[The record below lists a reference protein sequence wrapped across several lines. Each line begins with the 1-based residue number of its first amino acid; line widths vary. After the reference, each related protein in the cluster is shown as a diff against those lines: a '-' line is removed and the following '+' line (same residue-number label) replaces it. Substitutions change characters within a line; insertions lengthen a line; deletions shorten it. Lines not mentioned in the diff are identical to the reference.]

1 MQRDWSCL
9 CLSPQIPFH
18 CSGRVQMGAACFG
31 TRDPLPCITFW
42 DGAWDL
48 GRQGTR
54 RPECPRLHLSK
65 TQGLSRH
72 SELALSKLSLPS
84 PTAASHTPHISGK
97 SQRGTM
103 SPPQPCHHAEGTRET
118 ILAEEE
124 RAAGDEGTGL
134 ACMPAPAR
142 ARVCAKVNCKMSR
155 CLNTFMMLVFLLFPR
170 PPT

>member
-103 SPPQPCHHAEGTRET
+103 SPPNRVTMLKARERRSSLRRSGRQETRGQV
-118 ILAEEE
+118 L
-124 RAAGDEGTGL
+124 L
-134 ACMPAPAR
+134 ACLRLPVHGCVQKLIAKCPAA
-142 ARVCAKVNCKMSR
+142 
-155 CLNTFMMLVFLLFPR
+155 
-170 PPT
+170 